1 MNFGQGGASNTF
13 IMNRF
18 IEVNNNLNLNETD
31 YVIVMFTNMDRFSFR
46 NKNNWYHGGNIYF
59 NPNISNEFLENMWSS
74 EWSVYQSF
82 IAIKTIKEI
91 LTLKNIKHTFLTS
104 MNNNALSNEYKN
116 NKLMKH
122 YFDSIYDMLDVK
134 KSMDD
139 WRRENYPNQL
149 EYVKYGDQNEY
160 DTHPTQ
166 TMHYRYLTETFPEY
180 DTLKSKQRYEL
191 SLKAVNN
198 KSTKLQHEIY
208 SKIIL
213 EPFNKAFW
221 LGPKLFY

>member
-1 MNFGQGGASNTF
+1 
-13 IMNRF
+13 
-18 IEVNNNLNLNETD
+18 
-31 YVIVMFTNMDRFSFR
+31 MDRLSFR
-46 NKNNWYHGGNIYF
+46 NKNNWVHGGNIYF
-59 NPNISNEFLENMWSS
+59 NPDISNEFLENMWSS

-104 MNNNALSNEYKN
+104 MNNNSLSNEYKD
-116 NKLMKH
+116 NKLIQY

-134 KSMDD
+134 ESMDD
-139 WRRENYPNQL
+139 WRRKNYPNQL
-149 EYVKYGDQNEY
+149 EYVKYDDQNDY

-166 TMHYRYLTETFPEY
+166 TMHYQYLKETFPEY
-180 DTLKSKQRYEL
+180 DTLESKLRYEL